1 MNVISITPNTF
12 FQHQKYYL
20 HPSIC
25 SVWRTFQAK
34 YFRQMATS
42 GKALTLG
49 GDGRADTPGHSA
61 KYGSYG
67 LLDLD
72 LMLVVHIEL
81 VQVSAFNF
89 PV

>member
-1 MNVISITPNTF
+1 
-12 FQHQKYYL
+12 
-20 HPSIC
+20 
-25 SVWRTFQAK
+25 
-34 YFRQMATS
+34 MATS

-61 KYGSYG
+61 KYGSFG

-81 VQVSAFNF
+81 VRVSAFNF

>member
-1 MNVISITPNTF
+1 MD
-12 FQHQKYYL
+12 
-20 HPSIC
+20 
-25 SVWRTFQAK
+25 
-34 YFRQMATS
+34 TS

>member
-1 MNVISITPNTF
+1 
-12 FQHQKYYL
+12 
-20 HPSIC
+20 
-25 SVWRTFQAK
+25 
-34 YFRQMATS
+34 MATS
-42 GKALTLG
+42 RKALTVG

-72 LMLVVHIEL
+72 LMFVVHIAL

-89 PV
+89 LV

>member
-1 MNVISITPNTF
+1 MEQMNVISIIPAPFSKIRSFTCTNLF
-12 FQHQKYYL
+12 AL
-20 HPSIC
+20 CGEPS
-25 SVWRTFQAK
+25 K
-34 YFRQMATS
+34 KMAS

-49 GDGRADTPGHSA
+49 GDGKADTPGHSA